1 MEQEWNTC
9 WHIDMPDASV
19 FEGLSPDQSIDDIPD
34 KKLVNNQ
41 EISLQHMKKSQ
52 RAELMF
58 R

>member
-34 KKLVNNQ
+34 KKLVNYQ
-41 EISLQHMKKSQ
+41 EISLQHMKKS
-52 RAELMF
+52 
-58 R
+58 